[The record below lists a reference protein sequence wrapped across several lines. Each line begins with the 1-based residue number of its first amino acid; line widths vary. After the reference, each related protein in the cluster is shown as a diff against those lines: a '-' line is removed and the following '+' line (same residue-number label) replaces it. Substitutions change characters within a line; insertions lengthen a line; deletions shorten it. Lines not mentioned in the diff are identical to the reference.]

1 MNMLD
6 RALQGI
12 PRRNLGVLALT
23 LFALNLMS
31 WLGAFG
37 LAAVQPDILGLAG
50 LAWVF
55 GARHAFDVDHIAAI
69 DNVTR
74 KLRQQGK
81 QPVGVGFYFALG
93 HSTVVIALSAVVALG
108 ARGIKGEF
116 GEFSHYG
123 GLFGTTISALFLT
136 VIGILNLLVLL
147 QLIKAYRDYRKGR
160 ISGALREEAIE
171 DLLAQRG
178 LMARGFRF
186 LFRHIDSSWHMYPL
200 GILFGLG
207 FDTATEIAILGLS
220 ATLATTSEFPLWGIM
235 IFPLLFTAG
244 MTLMDSID
252 GLVML
257 RAYHWALSD
266 ALRRLYFNTLITG
279 MAVGVALFIGTL
291 EWLQVIGQNWG
302 SQQGSDGA
310 FWRWLDGLDFGTIGF
325 AVVLL
330 MLGTWGAAIVF
341 YRWRVAPRASAMP
354 SD

>member
-1 MNMLD
+1 MNALE
-6 RALQGI
+6 RALHGI
-12 PRRNLGVLALT
+12 PRKPLMVLTGTLLG
-23 LFALNLMS
+23 LNLLS

-37 LAAVQPDILGLAG
+37 LATLQPGILGLAG

-74 KLRQQGK
+74 KLRHEGK
-81 QPVGVGFYFALG
+81 QPVGVGFFFALG

-116 GEFSHYG
+116 GDFSHYG
-123 GLFGTTISALFLT
+123 GVFGTTISALFLT
-136 VIGILNLLVLL
+136 VIGMLNLLVLL
-147 QLIKAYRDYRKGR
+147 QLLKAYRNYRHGR
-160 ISGALREEAIE
+160 ITGALREEDIE

-186 LFRHIDSSWHMYPL
+186 LFRRISHSWHMYPL

-220 ATLATTSEFPLWGIM
+220 ATLATTAEFPLWGIM

-244 MTLMDSID
+244 MTLMDSVD

-266 ALRRLYFNTLITG
+266 ALRRLFFNTLITG
-279 MAVGVALFIGTL
+279 MAVGVALIVGTL
-291 EWLQVIGQNWG
+291 EWLQVLGPKLG
-302 SQQGSDGA
+302 GVSG
-310 FWRWLDGLDFGTIGF
+310 FWQWLDSLDFGTIGF

-330 MLGTWGAAIVF
+330 MLGCWAAAIAF
-341 YRWRVAPRASAMP
+341 YRWRIAPRTAMP
-354 SD
+354 STD

>member
-1 MNMLD
+1 MNRLIN
-6 RALQGI
+6 RALRGI
-12 PRRNLGVLALT
+12 PRKSLMILAVT
-23 LFALNLMS
+23 LLALNLLT

-37 LAAVQPDILGLAG
+37 LAAIQPGILGLAG

-74 KLRQQGK
+74 KLRQEGK
-81 QPVGVGFYFALG
+81 QSVGVGFFFALG

-116 GEFSHYG
+116 GAFSHYG
-123 GLFGTTISALFLT
+123 GVFGTTISALFLT
-136 VIGILNLLVLL
+136 VIGVLNLLVLL
-147 QLIKAYRDYRKGR
+147 QLLKAYRDYRNGR
-160 ISGALREEAIE
+160 ITGALKEEAIE

-186 LFRHIDSSWHMYPL
+186 LFRRIGKSWHMYPL

-220 ATLATTSEFPLWGIM
+220 ATLATTAEFPLWGIM
-235 IFPLLFTAG
+235 LFPLLFTAG

-257 RAYHWALSD
+257 RAYHWAMSD

-279 MAVGVALFIGTL
+279 MAVGVALIIGTL
-291 EWLQVIGQNWG
+291 EWLQVLGPHL
-302 SQQGSDGA
+302 GSDGR
-310 FWRWLDGLDFGTIGF
+310 FWRWLASLDFGTVGF

-330 MLGTWGAAIVF
+330 MLGTWAVAIAF
-341 YRWRVAPRASAMP
+341 YRWRVAPRAAVP
-354 SD
+354 YTD

>member
-1 MNMLD
+1 MNMLEH
-6 RALQGI
+6 ALHGI
-12 PRRNLGVLALT
+12 PRKPLMVLAGT
-23 LFALNLMS
+23 LLGLNLVS

-37 LAAVQPDILGLAG
+37 LATLQPDILGLAG
-50 LAWVF
+50 LAWAF

-74 KLRQQGK
+74 KLRHEGK
-81 QPVGVGFYFALG
+81 QPVGVGFFFALG
-93 HSTVVIALSAVVALG
+93 HSTVVVALSAVVALG
-108 ARGIKGEF
+108 ARGIKREF
-116 GEFSHYG
+116 GDFSHYG
-123 GLFGTTISALFLT
+123 GVFGTTISALFLT

-147 QLIKAYRDYRKGR
+147 QLIKAYRNYRHGR
-160 ISGALREEAIE
+160 ITGALCEEAIE

-178 LMARGFRF
+178 LLARGFRF
-186 LFRHIDSSWHMYPL
+186 LFRHISSSWHMYPL

-220 ATLATTSEFPLWGIM
+220 ATLATTAEFPLWGIM

-279 MAVGVALFIGTL
+279 MAVGVALIVGTL
-291 EWLQVIGQNWG
+291 EWLQVLGPKLGGNNG
-302 SQQGSDGA
+302 
-310 FWRWLDGLDFGTIGF
+310 FWRWLDSLDFGTVGF
-325 AVVLL
+325 TVVLL
-330 MLGTWGAAIVF
+330 MLGSWAAAIAF
-341 YRWRVAPRASAMP
+341 YRWRIAPRAAMP
-354 SD
+354 STD